1 MNNEENGLTLRQIGA
16 IIKKYVWVVLG
27 VTVAFAIVFACLVQF
42 WFNTD
47 RRMYRYDFTLTTS
60 ALTSTS
66 LHGGVAK
73 YEPEALL
80 SKEQLTKIKQE
91 GGDAFASIDV
101 DKLVDDA
108 AITLTQSESG
118 ESDQVPLSV
127 SAHPSYFDGK
137 AQAEQFLAA
146 VSQNAVT
153 YLEELVQTAA
163 FDGYLVDYR
172 ESKVHTYEQ
181 KLEFLT
187 LQHEQ
192 LIDLYDA
199 LIEREGSY
207 FVVSYTAD
215 DGTKVSETL
224 STYRSN
230 CNAAFDLVIQ
240 EDLTEELL
248 FCGYILD
255 LDYYK
260 LTANNRNEVLT
271 ALIAHIDAELAQFQA
286 MLDESTSSAAEQEA
300 IAVAMAPLYERKAA
314 YRAEQE
320 NIAKNIALSAE
331 ENAER
336 NSAFDGRLN
345 DYANLLQEQAD
356 ILRDVSTAYLLANS
370 EVQSGA
376 FSVAGGIHVV
386 LAFIGGAIIG
396 FCIVVI
402 AVCIVELR
410 KNKKQEASET
420 ESFLL
425 YFLSCV
431 WPCVSPCVPFRARSA
446 AQSARRR
453 MLRGRRR
460 KCASACR
467 VFPRSRKCRRSFARS
482 RR

>member
-42 WFNTD
+42 WFNAD
-47 RRMYRYDFTLTTS
+47 RRMYRYDFTLTTP

-80 SKEQLTKIKQE
+80 SKEQLTKIKQA

-108 AITLTQSESG
+108 AITLTQSASG
-118 ESDQVPLSV
+118 ESDQVSLSV
-127 SAHPSYFDGK
+127 SARPSYFDGK

-153 YLEELVQTAA
+153 YLDELVQTAA

-187 LQHEQ
+187 L
-192 LIDLYDA
+192 DLYDA

-215 DGTKVSETL
+215 DGTQISETL

-271 ALIAHIDAELAQFQA
+271 ALIARIDAELAQFQA

-320 NIAKNIALSAE
+320 NIVKNIALSAE

-402 AVCIVELR
+402 AVCIVESR
-410 KNKKQEASET
+410 KNRKQEASET
-420 ESFLL
+420 ES
-425 YFLSCV
+425 
-431 WPCVSPCVPFRARSA
+431 ATTEA
-446 AQSARRR
+446 
-453 MLRGRRR
+453 
-460 KCASACR
+460 
-467 VFPRSRKCRRSFARS
+467 
-482 RR
+482 